1 MLISE
6 FALATATASVTV
18 IGANSTLTPTGGFIL
33 NSGDQLWFTQS
44 VYAGAQDRVVVTAR
58 GSLF

>member
-1 MLISE
+1 
-6 FALATATASVTV
+6 LATATASVSV

-44 VYAGAQDRVVVTAR
+44 VYAGAQDRIMVTAR